1 MTQLNHG
8 AVVEMFL
15 MHSSTRPHRLLSSGT
30 ALIEPLVTFMLHLGC
45 FCASNL
51 LSMVIR
57 PSQILSSS
65 SLSTL
70 QHVG

>member
-1 MTQLNHG
+1 MPQLNHG
-8 AVVEMFL
+8 AVVEMFF
-15 MHSSTRPHRLLSSGT
+15 MHSSTRPNRLLSGGT
-30 ALIEPLVTFMLHLGC
+30 ALIDPQVTFMLHLGC
-45 FCASNL
+45 FCASDL
-51 LSMVIR
+51 LSMVIC